1 MRGTRPDPCLLPVP
15 ATLACSALFV
25 LDPGTSLAYQPHL
38 PFASVLSS
46 ILLIILFSQYLRNLT
61 LLFPVY
67 RWGKGL
73 TFFRI
78 QIFKMFPV
86 KNWKAAGAGT
96 QTGTGPVPRARVW
109 TAWEPER

>member
-1 MRGTRPDPCLLPVP
+1 
-15 ATLACSALFV
+15 
-25 LDPGTSLAYQPHL
+25 
-38 PFASVLSS
+38 
-46 ILLIILFSQYLRNLT
+46 
-61 LLFPVY
+61 VY